1 MTHRSLISTFP
12 TLHKLAK
19 LFWPITT
26 RVSSENIIFL
36 PLFRFPVSLM
46 YSLRGVLCII
56 VQALLYQST
65 IIDGWLMSQYT
76 NINKQINKHQMLL
89 RLHKLIVVFR
99 TNRVIFSWNDMLLS
113 WLPNRT
119 IYLLFDEVNCVE
131 TIIINKTCIINFPR

>member
-1 MTHRSLISTFP
+1 MLIYCKYLEKMSLECSSGVEVMFHFQFQHAHFLFFSILCPLISLRLGFRRHFLSVSLRYRQKYVHMTPRSLISTFP

-46 YSLRGVLCII
+46 YSLRGVLCTI

-65 IIDGWLMSQYT
+65 IIDG
-76 NINKQINKHQMLL
+76 
-89 RLHKLIVVFR
+89 
-99 TNRVIFSWNDMLLS
+99 
-113 WLPNRT
+113 
-119 IYLLFDEVNCVE
+119 
-131 TIIINKTCIINFPR
+131 

>member
-1 MTHRSLISTFP
+1 MLIYCKYLEKMSLECSSGVEVMFHFQFQHAHFLFFYFMPINLVEIRIPKTFSVCYLRYRQKYVHMTPRSLISTFP

-46 YSLRGVLCII
+46 YSLRGVLCTI

-65 IIDGWLMSQYT
+65 IIDG
-76 NINKQINKHQMLL
+76 
-89 RLHKLIVVFR
+89 
-99 TNRVIFSWNDMLLS
+99 
-113 WLPNRT
+113 
-119 IYLLFDEVNCVE
+119 
-131 TIIINKTCIINFPR
+131 